1 MLPLVMGSDECLMPE
16 ARGSLEKYIDSL
28 ALYFLGYSVKFCR
41 LKMRTP
47 PPPLCIH
54 PSFTQ
59 QSIIPYTLPSARLC
73 ARVRVIMLSNTWLL
87 PFRSLSQLERNF
99 KDFLC
104 FLFPDCSS
112 YLVYIFLLI
121 LQSLATSH
129 HRGWTKLAVYCL
141 LSRNTLPI
149 LSTSTYSSWKTGVS
163 SPRHCSLAW
172 LLKSWQVRL
181 HCRFLCVC
189 LPMEQSL

>member
-1 MLPLVMGSDECLMPE
+1 MLPLIMGSDECLMPE
-16 ARGSLEKYIDSL
+16 ARGSLEKSIDSL
-28 ALYFLGYSVKFCR
+28 APFGIQCEVLQ
-41 LKMRTP
+41 TENEE
-47 PPPLCIH
+47 PPPLYIH

-59 QSIIPYTLPSARLC
+59 QPIIPYTLPSARLC
-73 ARVRVIMLSNTWLL
+73 ARVRVIMLSNTWPL

-129 HRGWTKLAVYCL
+129 HGGWTKLAVYCL
-141 LSRNTLPI
+141 LYQEHPSYLVHLNLLI
-149 LSTSTYSSWKTGVS
+149 LKNWGHQ
-163 SPRHCSLAW
+163 SPSL
-172 LLKSWQVRL
+172 
-181 HCRFLCVC
+181 
-189 LPMEQSL
+189 

>member
-16 ARGSLEKYIDSL
+16 AQGSLEKYIDSRGPFGIQCEVL
-28 ALYFLGYSVKFCR
+28 HTENEDRSL
-41 LKMRTP
+41 
-47 PPPLCIH
+47 LCIH

-73 ARVRVIMLSNTWLL
+73 ARVRVIKLSNTWPL
-87 PFRSLSQLERNF
+87 PFRSLSKLETNF

-121 LQSLATSH
+121 LQNLAMNH
-129 HRGWTKLAVYCL
+129 HLWRTKLAVYFFLYQEHSSYLVHLNL
-141 LSRNTLPI
+141 LI
-149 LSTSTYSSWKTGVS
+149 LKNWSHQ
-163 SPRHCSLAW
+163 SPSL
-172 LLKSWQVRL
+172 
-181 HCRFLCVC
+181 
-189 LPMEQSL
+189 